1 MKLASNVAIK
11 QSSNQAIK
19 QSSNQ
24 ASKQGRKEGSSSMM
38 AINCLHQL
46 GHLAIQVPTETVM
59 GQTLL

>member
-11 QSSNQAIK
+11 QPSNQAT
-19 QSSNQ
+19 
-24 ASKQGRKEGSSSMM
+24 KQGSRSMM

>member
-1 MKLASNVAIK
+1 MKKRSQEL
-11 QSSNQAIK
+11 SNQATK
-19 QSSNQ
+19 QP
-24 ASKQGRKEGSSSMM
+24 SKQGSRSMM

>member
-11 QSSNQAIK
+11 QSSNQ
-19 QSSNQ
+19 
-24 ASKQGRKEGSSSMM
+24 GSRSMM